1 MKIKIQNS
9 LSNIVTLRG
18 LALLIIGISSLHSSA
33 NGINLIQNGSFEDG
47 SFSQNSIY
55 PGRMQL
61 GDGSTTINNWDVG
74 ATTGNFWWMSS
85 PNNAADGV
93 RSANLDSNGQTPTYI
108 EQSFATTA
116 GFQYLITAAFSSE
129 GNGGPAV
136 TGVSINGTL
145 LGTATVG
152 AGIGE
157 TGDFWSDLAWTT
169 HSFYFTAD
177 SALSTL
183 RFQDATPF
191 GQFYNPLVDNV
202 SVVESAPEQTST
214 LALAGLSVIGGLI
227 FSRRQAK

>member
-1 MKIKIQNS
+1 MKFKIQKN
-9 LSNIVTLRG
+9 LSNIVTSRG
-18 LALLIIGISSLHSSA
+18 LALLIIGISALTAAA
-33 NGINLIQNGSFEDG
+33 NSNLILNGSFEAG

-61 GDGSTTINNWDVG
+61 GDGSTVISSWVVG
-74 ATTGNFWWMSS
+74 APAGNFWWMNS

-116 GFQYLITAAFSSE
+116 GMQYLITASFSSE
-129 GNGGPAV
+129 GNGGPAS
-136 TGVSINGTL
+136 TGVSINGSL
-145 LGTATVG
+145 LGTTTVG

-157 TGDFWSDLAWTT
+157 AGDFWSDLAWTT
-169 HSFYFTAD
+169 QSFYFTAD
-177 SALSTL
+177 SAFSTL

-202 SVVESAPEQTST
+202 SVVQSAPEQTST
-214 LALAGLSVIGGLI
+214 LALAGISMIGLLS
-227 FSRRQAK
+227 FHRRSAK